1 MNQEFEIIEGHD
13 DVPSAA
19 SASVEDEREDRAA
32 YAKARKTRIVLAMVL
47 VILVILLAAISWFVL
62 SLVQPAGV
70 PDAESSSKGLTWVRS
85 IYGWG
90 KAESEQ
96 LYGPSDVAVG
106 TDGTIWVADSARFQI
121 VGFTPDGQYSGVIKQ
136 GEDGIFPQSFDV
148 SEDNEI
154 YVCDFAHDRI
164 AVFSADNDFLRE
176 WEVPQPMEVYVRG
189 DRVFVGSRFGV
200 ALYDTEGTI
209 INVWGSGGKEPEQFD
224 VVRGVAIGED
234 GTLYTSDTQNK
245 RVKAYDEQGT
255 LLWVYPE
262 TSAESGDAAETSST
276 SPFQIPTG
284 MTFDSAGR
292 LMLVDPFEFAI
303 MSIDPASG
311 EVLERWGD
319 FGEKDGMFAY
329 PTSLDYDPDRDWYVI
344 ADTANDRVQIVRIDG
359 SGGSVI
365 DGVRRGL
372 VGPWWVC
379 LVPLLLLLLAILL
392 LMTSRKRQKQ
402 QESMEMRENLP

>member
-1 MNQEFEIIEGHD
+1 MNQEFEIVEGYDEVPDKPAAFERD
-13 DVPSAA
+13 DR
-19 SASVEDEREDRAA
+19 EERVA
-32 YAKARKTRIVLAMVL
+32 YRKARKTRTVLALVL
-47 VILVILLAAISWFVL
+47 IILMILLSAIVWFVL
-62 SLVQPAGV
+62 RLAEPAGV
-70 PDAESSSKGLTWVRS
+70 PDAEDTSAGMTWVRS

-90 KAESEQ
+90 KAETEQ
-96 LYGPSDVAVG
+96 LYGPSDVGVG
-106 TDGTIWVADSARFQI
+106 PDGTIWVADSSRFQI
-121 VGFTPDGQYSGVIKQ
+121 VGFSPDGQYTGVIKQ

-164 AVFSADNDFLRE
+164 AVFSSDNEFLRE
-176 WEVPQPMEVYVRG
+176 WEVPQPLEISVRG
-189 DRVFVGSRFGV
+189 DRAFVGSRFGV

-262 TSAESGDAAETSST
+262 SSAEASASEATSSS

-284 MTFDSAGR
+284 MTFDAAGR
-292 LMLVDPFEFAI
+292 LLVVDPFEFAVI
-303 MSIDPASG
+303 SIDPESG
-311 EVLERWGD
+311 EELDRWGD
-319 FGEKDGMFAY
+319 FGEQDGMFAY
-329 PTSLDYDPDRDWYVI
+329 PTSLDYDSDRDWYVI
-344 ADTANDRVQIVRIDG
+344 ADTANDRVQIVRIEG
-359 SGGSVI
+359 SGGSI
-365 DGVRRGL
+365 LDGVRRGL

-392 LMTSRKRQKQ
+392 LLSSRKRQKQ
-402 QESMEMRENLP
+402 QERLEMQGKMA